1 VTRPSNGPRYFLR
14 NNSWLS
20 PFAIVWD
27 EAAQTAWERGG
38 RRAGHIGDWSIV
50 MQFFGKIRM
59 TALIATLVISGILLS
74 IAAVCTATYITLSN
88 QSRAEAMVT
97 LENHMRTA
105 VSLISS
111 EMASTKVEWKEDGSV
126 NRVTAFS
133 MPRVFINHNI
143 IDSVVRLTGGTAMI
157 YATEEAGQ
165 PLKVLTS
172 SYLQEDGE
180 RSLGATLTEA
190 DPAYQAIMAGGSH
203 RGEGSYGD
211 REYYTGYQAITNHQ
225 SAVIGVISVGLD
237 KQQIEASIQQ
247 TLWVL
252 LIVGAATLVVL
263 GLLGYFVSSLI
274 MSTIPKL
281 ASTMNAIAKGAYETE
296 VPYVQYTNE
305 VGDMARAV
313 EVFRENGLRVNAM
326 TEEER
331 VAAERRRIERTDMMV
346 ELQAAFG
353 EVVDAAIAG
362 DFTKRVHAEFPD
374 RELNAL
380 AASVNSLVET
390 VDRGIGETGD
400 VLAAMAK
407 ADFTRRMNG
416 EYQGSF
422 AKLKEDTN
430 AVAESLSDVIGQLR
444 ETSRTLKTAT
454 GELLSGTNDLSERTT
469 KQAATIE
476 ETSAAMEQL
485 ASTVQENARMADD
498 ANSSANAVS
507 VDAERNGKMMETAN
521 DAMDRIAQSSAK
533 ISNIVGMIDDI
544 AFQTNLL
551 ALNASVE
558 AARAGEAGKG
568 FAVVA
573 VEVRRLAQSAA
584 EASAEVKALIETSA
598 NEVKSGSDLVSSAAK
613 QLKTMLGAVTENAVL
628 MQAIAKASKAQA
640 AAIDEVGV
648 AVRTLDQMTQHN
660 AALVEET
667 NAAIEQTEAQASELD
682 RVVDVFTIHQ
692 NARVQPTPTP
702 TRREPS
708 GSAPAQRE
716 RVKSAARS
724 YLSQGGTALNAD
736 WSEF

>member
-1 VTRPSNGPRYFLR
+1 
-14 NNSWLS
+14 
-20 PFAIVWD
+20 
-27 EAAQTAWERGG
+27 
-38 RRAGHIGDWSIV
+38 
-50 MQFFGKIRM
+50 MQVFGKIRM

-74 IAAVCTATYITLSN
+74 TAAVCTATYITLSN
-88 QSRAEAMVT
+88 QSRADAMVT

-126 NRVTAFS
+126 GRVTAFS
-133 MPRVFINHNI
+133 MPRVFINHNM
-143 IDSVVRLTGGTAMI
+143 IDSVVRLTGGSAMI
-157 YATEEAGQ
+157 YGTEQPGQ
-165 PLKVLTS
+165 PLNVLTS
-172 SYLQEDGE
+172 SYKMEDGE
-180 RSLGATLTEA
+180 RILGATLAED
-190 DPAYQAIMAGGSH
+190 DPAYQHIMSDRAH
-203 RGEGSYGD
+203 RGEGTYGG
-211 REYYTGYQAITNHQ
+211 REYYIGYQAVTNHQ
-225 SAVIGVISVGLD
+225 NDVIGVIYVGLD
-237 KQQIEASIQQ
+237 KEHIEAGIQQ
-247 TLWVL
+247 TLWIL
-252 LIVGAATLVVL
+252 LIVGAVTLVVL
-263 GLLGYFVSSLI
+263 GLLGYFVSALM
-274 MSTIPKL
+274 MSAIPKL
-281 ASTMNAIAKGAYETE
+281 AETMNSIAKGEYDTQ
-296 VPYVQYTNE
+296 VPYVGYTNE

-313 EVFRENGLRVNAM
+313 EIFRENGLRVNAM

-331 VAAERRRIERTDMMV
+331 AAAERRRIERTDMMV

-390 VDRGIGETGD
+390 VDRGIGETGE

-416 EYQGSF
+416 QYQGAF

-430 AVAESLSDVIGQLR
+430 EVAESLSDVIGQLR

-498 ANSSANAVS
+498 ANASANSVS
-507 VDAERNGKMMETAN
+507 ADAERNGKMMETAN
-521 DAMDRIAQSSAK
+521 DAMERIAQSSAK

-613 QLKTMLGAVTENAVL
+613 QLKAMLGAVTENAVL
-628 MQAIAKASKAQA
+628 MQSIAKASKAQA

-692 NARVQPTPTP
+692 IERAQPT
-702 TRREPS
+702 
-708 GSAPAQRE
+708 PAQRE